1 MANKDLNAYLNASQ
15 KNNSNP
21 PLDLNRYLNNVTKK
35 SDSRFTSSSLGTGEF
50 LDYGENIADTR
61 YLDSGFTRFSPYDAH
76 ELQAYNQGSFTK
88 FGTMFPRIANKALS
102 EIAKMPG
109 VIGGIGAGT
118 VGQIGDLFTGEDN
131 TDFVKTAFDNEWIK
145 AINESTENINKE
157 YLPVYV
163 KNAIETGSLTDKIFT
178 TDFWA
183 TEGADGIGYIVSM
196 LAPGAVIGKLG
207 LGAKFGNMLGKTQK
221 AREVLTKIGFA
232 GKAADIKMATLANT
246 LFEAGAEAQG
256 AMETYHN
263 TLSQKLQNNEITEEE
278 YNNLLKEDSV
288 VGANVFGANAAIL
301 LGPNYLMSKMM
312 LGTKGMSKMGI
323 VASETEVGK
332 LASTVAK
339 PTMKEYGKQFAKGI
353 GTATATE
360 GFWEEG
366 MQSTAEQYFTEKQ
379 INKNSNKDFL
389 TAYSE
394 MLGSTQG
401 QTAIFLGAF
410 LGGGMTGVGNVQET
424 KARYENSSKLVD
436 QFNKGIESFTDFNK
450 KDLFLTKIQNGQEV
464 LDLDEKGQPQINP
477 VKLVE
482 RMQSLNGSLNDNLIY
497 QNALAQG
504 NTKLA
509 ELLQEKAIA
518 GFVSNF
524 ISQGELGMETLQEYL
539 KDSPIVDEY
548 VKDSENVEKDK
559 KQFVEKIM
567 NKAKKMQS
575 SYEMFTNFKD
585 IIKLKNPSA
594 LPEDVESFQN
604 KLLNSYLGNSVEIDY
619 NERKLKEVQ
628 DKKRLFF
635 QNSIYDESVLD
646 GTNELLKQELL
657 KDERLQEIVKEES
670 IYKKELEKVRK
681 KESDFFKSEN
691 YIKEFNEEVERNA
704 KIRETTSQEEAD
716 KAEKVINEVKN
727 SESKED
733 LDKVLAKDDNEE
745 IVDEE
750 TERLKLEEFNTL
762 QDIVNTINDNK
773 LDLDVLQGAV
783 EILKETKFNSYNIQK
798 LVNALQYRINTIVK
812 EQESFDLTLEKIGE
826 DFLNKNEILT
836 KKLSEIEKRIQDN
849 YSKLEE
855 IRKNIQEKQEKVD
868 KYSPKTTSKKAVEL
882 KEIVKIL
889 KEDLKNTESEIKTL
903 EVDKIKVQE
912 ELKLIEIDVNNLIS
926 TIGMNVQTKF
936 RSFEE
941 LKSYLESKASE
952 LQDHRFDV
960 ARLLTQQF
968 YTEQEVEALIN
979 TIESL
984 KNYKDVLNQTI
995 KSLLKDSDPMNGKDS
1010 ENLAFL
1016 NNELNS
1022 ILDSIE
1028 EFENKLSK
1036 EQNKLSRINE
1046 ALKDKLELNLIK
1058 DELKILD
1065 ELSKTV
1071 KKKPKSTAFQNL
1083 KIQEIISEK
1092 QKIVE
1097 EKELAKE
1104 ALQQEHQ
1111 EKEEDETQIA
1121 INELETL
1128 YPEGTELIVTKAL
1141 AVAIKQKGIKQGV
1154 KIVIQKITKDR
1165 KLKFSFN
1172 GKIFTIDL
1180 NTFFDVFTNTTF
1192 NESTEGKDDRTQ
1204 NFDTYQSEENVSTN
1218 GSKILSTNDKGERLP
1233 FINPKFLEFERNPN
1247 IVKVGQK
1254 VTFEINT
1261 DASGQENWRMALS
1274 KFNNKDFSDIE
1285 FLIKHLPINVVFEN
1299 GQKAPLYT
1307 YFETKDKGSQTFD
1320 KSSKKLRGAIIKE
1333 LQSGTKIENL
1343 STVVEGQY
1351 NGELQLEEEYT
1362 ENGLQD
1368 LFQFGEN
1375 INNITSDMIYFAD
1388 DKGILKN
1395 NKGLTYVASTKLAP
1409 GSIYI
1414 LIKTAAG
1421 NNFPLKVNVSK
1432 ISTTKAELLHELY
1445 KYRFDDILNKNKNIT
1460 LSQIEE
1466 ENSELVRQVLMNFSE
1481 ELKIIGKS
1489 SVKDTTIKDIVDFII
1504 WDGTNNIKSRVR
1516 FGPEKL
1522 IVGDIEYTKEQFESS
1537 KDEFVQ
1543 FLTNYKRHHIRIK
1556 PFKGTNSKVHIGNKE
1571 YLNYLLSKKILN
1583 TNAKVGSENYTFQ
1596 GKTSM
1601 YLDSFN
1607 LKVNINGE
1615 EKVSAY
1621 NEKRPLSQ
1629 SDNSKIIIT
1638 KEQLL
1643 KNRPKLLE
1651 DNFKLKVNDESKYV
1665 DKAGN
1670 EYNRVTSL
1678 KSDTKNKLDVNSTVR
1693 GNVIDSL
1700 LREHFSNMNTI
1711 SKEAFVKRG
1720 FEFLS
1725 NENKIKHENES
1736 DYLKF
1741 EEKAFEELYVI
1752 LEEYKQLFLQK
1763 DIKIYSTLPTV
1774 GGIIGSKGRIAG
1786 TVDLIGYDEK
1796 NKHYVIIDLK
1806 TSSTKRELQYSGKVN
1821 DTYNTKLKDQIQLNA
1836 YRELFNQTEPNMNIG
1851 ALYIMPLTVP
1861 DKKNVSTIVK
1871 SSEENMLLEVNMEK
1885 NIYELL
1891 NIDKTKTVTKPTIKT
1906 TTKPTTT
1913 TKTSEK
1919 IVNNISSNAVRQF
1932 NMMEEQLIL
1941 QYASGETEFDNSKK
1955 INFTENKKSVT
1966 YYYNNSLML
1975 FRVEGNEITLIEN
1988 IEKARSILT
1997 RVKSIKP
2004 ELIDKYYPLPVKE
2017 KTIEVKKPQP
2027 VKNNSE
2033 NIRKSEKN
2041 SVSLQESKKID
2052 SNQPPL
2058 EMYDDFVSAESQTEE
2073 NEFIE
2078 VPLEP
2083 NRRKVNFS
2091 KMNATTNKEIAGEEV
2106 ETNKVV
2112 KKTNDTIIDFK
2123 QVNEELANDTLND
2136 LLDEG
2141 LLDEDIF
2148 ISVIMS
2154 YNEGNNPIE
2163 ILKKI
2168 NELAKDSEYSKEI
2181 TNKLKGCN

>member
-1 MANKDLNAYLNASQ
+1 MANKDLNAYLNAAQ
-15 KNNSNP
+15 KSNGNP
-21 PLDLNRYLNNVTKK
+21 PLDLNSALNNAQNK
-35 SDSRFTSSSLGTGEF
+35 SRFTSSSLGSGEF

-88 FGTMFPRIANKALS
+88 FGTMFPRIANKALG

-178 TDFWA
+178 PDFWA

-196 LAPGAVIGKLG
+196 LVPGAVIGKLG

-256 AMETYHN
+256 AMETYRN
-263 TLSQKLQNNEITEEE
+263 TLTQKLEGGEITEDE
-278 YNNLLKEDSV
+278 YNSLMKEDSV

-301 LGPNYLMSKMM
+301 VGPNYLMSKMM

-323 VASETEVGK
+323 TASETEVGK

-339 PTMKEYGKQFAKGI
+339 PTVKEYGKQFAKGI
-353 GTATATE
+353 GTATVRE

-524 ISQGELGMETLQEYL
+524 ISQGELGIETLQEYL

-559 KQFVEKIM
+559 KEFVEKIM

-585 IIKLKNPSA
+585 VIKLRNPNA

-646 GTNELLKQELL
+646 GTNDLLKQELL

-691 YIKEFNEEVERNA
+691 YTKEFAEEIERNA

-716 KAEKVINEVKN
+716 KAEKVIKDVN
-727 SESKED
+727 SAESKED

-745 IVDEE
+745 IIDEE

-783 EILKETKFNSYNIQK
+783 EILKETKFNSYNVQK
-798 LVNALQYRINTIVK
+798 LVNALQYRINTIIK
-812 EQESFDLTLEKIGE
+812 EQESFDLALEKIGE

-855 IRKNIQEKQEKVD
+855 KRKQIQEKQEKVD
-868 KYSPKTTSKKAVEL
+868 KYAPKTTSKKAVEL
-882 KEIVKIL
+882 REIVKIL

-903 EVDKIKVQE
+903 EADKIKVQE
-912 ELKLIEIDVNNLIS
+912 ELKLIEIDVNNLIN
-926 TIGMNVQTKF
+926 TMDMNVQTKF

-941 LKSYLESKASE
+941 LKSYLESRASQ
-952 LQDHRFDV
+952 LQDHRFNV

-968 YTEQEVEALIN
+968 YTEQEVEALTN

-984 KNYKDVLNQTI
+984 KNYKDVLNETI
-995 KSLLKDSDPMNGKDS
+995 KSLLKTSNPMDGVET

-1016 NNELNS
+1016 SNELNTV
-1022 ILDSIE
+1022 LNNIE
-1028 EFENKLSK
+1028 EFENKLFK
-1036 EQNKLSRINE
+1036 EQDKLNRINE
-1046 ALKDKLELNLIK
+1046 SLKDKLELNLIK
-1058 DELKILD
+1058 EELKILED
-1065 ELSKTV
+1065 LSKVV
-1071 KKKPKSTAFQNL
+1071 KKKPKSTAFQNI
-1083 KIQEIISEK
+1083 KIQEVISEK

-1121 INELETL
+1121 ISELETL
-1128 YPEGTELIVTKAL
+1128 YPEGTEITVTKAL

-1180 NTFFDVFTNTTF
+1180 NTFFDAFTNTTF
-1192 NESTEGKDDRTQ
+1192 NESTEGKDDRSQ
-1204 NFDTYQSEENVSTN
+1204 NFDTYQSEESISTN
-1218 GSKILSTNDKGERLP
+1218 GSKILSTDDNGLRLP
-1233 FINPKFLEFERNPN
+1233 FINPEFLDFERNPN
-1247 IVKVGQK
+1247 VVKVGQK

-1285 FLIKHLPINVVFEN
+1285 FLIKYLPINVVFEN

-1307 YFETKDKGSQTFD
+1307 YFETKDRGSQTFD
-1320 KSSKKLRGAIIKE
+1320 KSTKKLRAAIVKE
-1333 LQSGTKIENL
+1333 LQSGSNIKDLN
-1343 STVVEGQY
+1343 TVVEGQY

-1362 ENGLQD
+1362 ENALQD
-1368 LFQFGEN
+1368 LFQFGGN
-1375 INNITSDMIYFAD
+1375 IENITSDIIYFAD
-1388 DKGILKN
+1388 DKGVLKN
-1395 NKGLTYVASTKLAP
+1395 NKGIIHVSNTKLAP
-1409 GSIYI
+1409 GSVYI

-1421 NNFPLKVNVSK
+1421 NNFPLKVNISK
-1432 ISTTKAELLHELY
+1432 ISISKAEILYELY

-1460 LSQIEE
+1460 LSQIEQ
-1466 ENSELVRQVLMNFSE
+1466 ENSELVRKVLMNFSD

-1489 SVKDTTIKDIVDFII
+1489 SVKDTTIKDIVDFMI

-1522 IVGDIEYTKEQFESS
+1522 IVGDMEYTKEQFESS

-1543 FLTNYKRHHIRIK
+1543 FLTNNKRHHIRIK

-1571 YLNYLLSKKILN
+1571 YLKYLLNRKILN

-1615 EKVSAY
+1615 EKVSTY

-1629 SDNSKIIIT
+1629 SDNSKVIIT

-1665 DKAGN
+1665 DKEGN

-1711 SKEAFVKRG
+1711 SKQAFVKRG
-1720 FEFLS
+1720 FEFLEY
-1725 NENKIKHENES
+1725 ENKIKHKDES
-1736 DYLKF
+1736 NYLKF
-1741 EEKAFEELYVI
+1741 EEKAFEELYNI

-1763 DIKIYSTLPTV
+1763 GIKIYSTLPTV

-1806 TSSTKRELQYSGKVN
+1806 TSSTNRALQYSGKLN
-1821 DTYNTKLKDQIQLNA
+1821 DTHNTKLKDQVQLNA
-1836 YRELFNQTEPNMNIG
+1836 YRELFNQTEPGMTIG
-1851 ALYIMPLTVP
+1851 ALYIIPLTVP
-1861 DKKNVSTIVK
+1861 DKKNISTIVK
-1871 SSEENMLLEVNMEK
+1871 NSEEDMLLEVSIEK
-1885 NIYELL
+1885 DIYELL
-1891 NIDKTKTVTKPTIKT
+1891 SIDKTKTVTKPIVKT

-1919 IVNNISSNAVRQF
+1919 IVNNVSSNAVRQF

-2017 KTIEVKKPQP
+2017 KVVEVKKPQP

-2033 NIRKSEKN
+2033 NVRKSEKN
-2041 SVSLQESKKID
+2041 SVSLQESKKVD

-2078 VPLEP
+2078 IPLES

-2091 KMNATTNKEIAGEEV
+2091 RMNSTINEEVVKEEIKSESVVEKTTNTSV
-2106 ETNKVV
+2106 N
-2112 KKTNDTIIDFK
+2112 FK
-2123 QVNEELANDTLND
+2123 NITEELADDTLND

-2141 LLDEDIF
+2141 LLDEDMF
-2148 ISVIMS
+2148 ISAIMS
-2154 YNEGNNPIE
+2154 YNEGNSSAVE
-2163 ILKKI
+2163 ILKKV
-2168 NELAKDSEYSKEI
+2168 NELAKDSEYAKEI